1 MLKQLFKFTRQ
12 EKLEE
17 TIDKRVKLNPW
28 NKTGTGIKILTP
40 NKLLTRLPL
49 LLAQTKTWNNSYL
62 KVETKS
68 GKYCI
73 FCMYIIRSPKNS
85 TKVKSNHYNSG
96 REQTRNNNGTKIFK
110 IN

>member
-73 FCMYIIRSPKNS
+73 FCMYIINYDHQKTLQKLNQAIIIVGENKLEITTKPKYL
-85 TKVKSNHYNSG
+85 K
-96 REQTRNNNGTKIFK
+96 
-110 IN
+110 